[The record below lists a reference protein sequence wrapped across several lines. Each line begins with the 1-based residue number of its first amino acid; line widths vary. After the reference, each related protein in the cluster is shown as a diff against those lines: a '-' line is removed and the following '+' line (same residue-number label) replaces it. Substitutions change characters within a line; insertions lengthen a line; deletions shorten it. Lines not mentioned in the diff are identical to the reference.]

1 MENKVYLLW
10 QDITQTEK
18 HNNRFEL
25 LEVYSS
31 KEKAQEALRDLIST
45 HLEMVL
51 EEDKWDVDIVEHVDD
66 KEGDDPSTLYQ
77 IDLTATRDD
86 FTLKICAFI
95 DGYEVK

>member
-10 QDITQTEK
+10 QDITQTGK

-31 KEKAQEALRDLIST
+31 KEKAQEALRDLINT
-45 HLEMVL
+45 HQEVVL
-51 EEDKWDVDIVEHVDD
+51 EDNWDIDIVESVDD
-66 KEGDDPSTLYQ
+66 MEGDDPNTLYQ
-77 IDLTATRDD
+77 IDLTATKNN